1 MAFRTSLA
9 GHQGL
14 DDTVRVATIPVS
26 PSQPSKRCLKWS
38 AALIRRSVQGRARM
52 ALGARG
58 AIRSTL
64 PPIPP
69 KVSPL
74 PRVCSDFQ
82 GQTEG
87 SVPLALV
94 NEGAEMNVRKAA
106 PFPGAQGTPWKRPS
120 PFSLRRAPGK

>member
-1 MAFRTSLA
+1 
-9 GHQGL
+9 
-14 DDTVRVATIPVS
+14 
-26 PSQPSKRCLKWS
+26 
-38 AALIRRSVQGRARM
+38 M

-64 PPIPP
+64 LPIPP

-74 PRVCSDFQ
+74 PRVWSDFQ
-82 GQTEG
+82 GQAEG

-106 PFPGAQGTPWKRPS
+106 PFPGDTGDPLEKTLALFPPPGAGKSEAVR
-120 PFSLRRAPGK
+120 FSALTEPRRLQNVP